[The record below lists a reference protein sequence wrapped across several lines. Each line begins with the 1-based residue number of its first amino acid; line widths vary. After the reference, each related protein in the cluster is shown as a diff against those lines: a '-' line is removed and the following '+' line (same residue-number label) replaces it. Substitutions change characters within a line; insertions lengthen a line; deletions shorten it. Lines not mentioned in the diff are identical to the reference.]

1 MKCRR
6 KALVIVQL
14 LKNIFGNFQP
24 SFVSYKTRTELYSN
38 PTFKNENATRLEN
51 FSQTCVQEIYSY
63 VPSDLVT
70 STDPRYRMYVCFYRG
85 KTFAFAFFR
94 NFIFLLYF
102 LGNIF
107 CLQTSFPT
115 IEILYSVTHN
125 YSPVISFLIPILFIL
140 LYVSNLNRSRNSI
153 MQEII
158 IDYRWLPNNYKL

>member
-14 LKNIFGNFQP
+14 LKNTFGDFLP
-24 SFVSYKTRTELYSN
+24 SFVSYKTRIESYYN

-85 KTFAFAFFR
+85 KTFAFAFSEILYFF
-94 NFIFLLYF
+94 FIFSE
-102 LGNIF
+102 IF
-107 CLQTSFPT
+107 SVDITRLQTSFPT

-125 YSPVISFLIPILFIL
+125 YSPVVSFHIPIFSFY
-140 LYVSNLNRSRNSI
+140 YVSRV
-153 MQEII
+153 
-158 IDYRWLPNNYKL
+158 